1 MRADDLRSLGII
13 VVNYGSHDLIEAN
26 LGPIALDEHDVCVI
40 IVDNFSSQAEREA
53 IRATTSAHG
62 WSLVSLDSNRG
73 FGAAVNEGVRRA
85 GRLGCS
91 SVLLVNPDAIVTAD
105 VIAEL
110 HTQCAREPNAMIAPR
125 ILASNGTV
133 FFAGAELLPRD
144 GSIRSRAGA
153 LRDGHIPGAQ
163 PWLTA
168 ACLAMSREL
177 FGRIGGFDETYFLY
191 WEDVDLS
198 YRAARAGIDL
208 VVRDDLVVVHDEGGT
223 QGTRRG
229 FAKSNRYYY
238 YNCRNRLLFAARNLD
253 RRDVIRWMLLT
264 PPASWRILIRGGRRK
279 LLESPGP
286 LLAAIRGSAVGLWLA
301 MRALGKSPARR
312 ARVVDATP

>member
-1 MRADDLRSLGII
+1 MKAYGSPSLGII

-40 IVDNFSSQAEREA
+40 VVDNFSTQAERAA

-73 FGAAVNEGVRRA
+73 FGAAVNEGVCHA
-85 GRLGCS
+85 GRIGCS
-91 SVLLVNPDAIVTAD
+91 SILLVNPDAIVTAD

-110 HTQCAREPNAMIAPR
+110 QAHCVREPNAMIAPR
-125 ILASNGTV
+125 IVASNGTV
-133 FFAGAELLPRD
+133 FFAGAEVLPRD
-144 GSIRSRAGA
+144 GSIRGRAGA
-153 LRDGHIPGAQ
+153 LREGPVPRAQ
-163 PWLTA
+163 PWLTG
-168 ACLAMSREL
+168 ACLAMSREA
-177 FGRIGGFDETYFLY
+177 FCRIGGFDETYFLY

-208 VVRDDLVVVHDEGGT
+208 VVRDDLAVVHDEGGT

-229 FAKSNRYYY
+229 RAKSNRYYY

-253 RRDVIRWMLLT
+253 RGDVLRWMLLT
-264 PPASWRILIRGGRRK
+264 PPASWRILLRGGRRQ
-279 LLESPGP
+279 LLQSPGP
-286 LLAAIRGSAVGLWLA
+286 LLAAIRGSASGLWLA
-301 MRALGKSPARR
+301 VRALRNGPEPR
-312 ARVVDATP
+312 ARILDATP